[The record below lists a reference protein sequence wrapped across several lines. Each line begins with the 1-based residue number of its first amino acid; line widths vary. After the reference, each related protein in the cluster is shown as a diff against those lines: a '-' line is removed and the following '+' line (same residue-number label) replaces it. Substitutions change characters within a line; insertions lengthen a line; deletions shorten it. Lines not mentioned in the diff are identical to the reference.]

1 MTQWRALVAVVLFA
15 SSITSQAA
23 TGLEQTAKTFGTKL
37 AVSRQDYRG
46 RPALKIVDSTGSES
60 ASPLIMLPVTGFGNG
75 TIEADV
81 VGFPTAG
88 APADMR
94 GFVGIAFRVQA
105 DPARHEVLFIRPT
118 NARADDQLRRNHAT
132 QYMGMPDY
140 PWFRLRKENPGVYE
154 SYADMVAGEWTRL
167 RIEVEGA
174 KARLFVNGATQPALI
189 VNDLKLGSD
198 TKGGVAL
205 WVGNWT
211 EAYFTDVKVTPA
223 D

>member
-1 MTQWRALVAVVLFA
+1 
-15 SSITSQAA
+15 
-23 TGLEQTAKTFGTKL
+23 
-37 AVSRQDYRG
+37 
-46 RPALKIVDSTGSES
+46 
-60 ASPLIMLPVTGFGNG
+60 
-75 TIEADV
+75 
-81 VGFPTAG
+81 
-88 APADMR
+88 
-94 GFVGIAFRVQA
+94 
-105 DPARHEVLFIRPT
+105 
-118 NARADDQLRRNHAT
+118 
-132 QYMGMPDY
+132 MPDY